1 MNEIL
6 WKSKHTSLTTLLAL
20 LHHTELLQIAQII
33 DLLASLI
40 DTGSNSVLQKVLE
53 ERESLFSKT
62 G

>member
-20 LHHTELLQIAQII
+20 LHHTELLQISQII